1 MDRQTQTLM
10 DAIESKLEAM
20 VMTSPDRNTTNGKK
34 QASRFYYLQNR
45 AEKARY
51 NAEQYAKNQFR
62 INYRAKA
69 VKRGNSRK
77 QSLKPLIVKKWNI
90 KRIRIQGSTIETMH

>member
-45 AEKARY
+45 AGKARY

-62 INYRAKA
+62 INRAKA